1 MLVKVNKLSH
11 SFGNHWVLKNLSFS
25 VQEKEFVI
33 VTGHSGAGKT
43 TLLQLLHGVLPV
55 QRGEAEIA
63 GYRLNSLSQARL
75 PCLRRE
81 IGVVFQDFKILG
93 NKTVGANVALA
104 LEVRGKHKAQIQ
116 RRVNAVLRGVQ
127 MDHMRDVTCKN
138 LSGGEQQ
145 RVAIARAI
153 VVNPKILLADE
164 PTGNLDN
171 DLSLRLVQ
179 IFRKFNEHGTTVI
192 MATHNK
198 TIIEELACTQLIDLD
213 KTRYTRS

>member
-1 MLVKVNKLSH
+1 MVKVNNLSH

-25 VQEKEFVI
+25 VREREFVI

-43 TLLQLLHGVLPV
+43 TLLQVLHGARPL

-63 GYRLNSLSQARL
+63 GYRLSSLRPGRL
-75 PCLRRE
+75 HCLRRE
-81 IGVVFQDFKILG
+81 LGVVFQDFKILPG
-93 NKTVGANVALA
+93 KSVGENVALA
-104 LEVRGKHKAQIQ
+104 LEVRGMPRAQIQ

-127 MDHMRDVTCKN
+127 MESMRDVPCKH

-192 MATHNK
+192 MATHNQ
-198 TIIEELACTQLIDLD
+198 TIIEEMACTQLIDLD
-213 KTRYTRS
+213 RRR